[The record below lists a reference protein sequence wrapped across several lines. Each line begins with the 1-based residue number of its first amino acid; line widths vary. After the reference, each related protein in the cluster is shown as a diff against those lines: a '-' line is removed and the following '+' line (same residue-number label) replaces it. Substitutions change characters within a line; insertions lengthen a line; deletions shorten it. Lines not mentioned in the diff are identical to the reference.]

1 MAQQG
6 ESGQSGAATRAEGP
20 WTVRRLIAWISG
32 FLGEREVDAPRHTAE
47 ILLAEVL
54 GVERLRLYMEPER
67 ELEAAELSALRALVA
82 RAGRH
87 EPIQY
92 LVGHWPFLGRDF
104 KVSPSTLIPRPCT
117 EVLVEHALG
126 WYRARGAGKVEVLD
140 LCTGTGCIA
149 ASLALGMRAIAR
161 PASLGCKPLRGGVEV
176 GQLPVIE
183 LSAPPQ
189 AGSAQRAPA
198 DDISVVATDIVAEAV
213 ALARENCAR
222 LGADVECRVG
232 DLWSAVRA
240 DERFDIVASNPPY
253 VTDAEYAELDRNVR
267 DYEPATALRG
277 GRDGLDLVRRVI
289 DGAAVHVRPGG
300 LLLVEIGWKQGDA
313 VRGLVAGPRWHG
325 AELLK
330 DGDGIDR
337 VLAVRRTDG

>member
-6 ESGQSGAATRAEGP
+6 ESEQSSAVTRADGP
-20 WTVRRLIAWISG
+20 WTVRRLLAWIAG
-32 FLGEREVDAPRHTAE
+32 FLGERDVDAPRRTAE

-54 GVERLRLYMEPER
+54 GVERLRLYMEPDR
-67 ELEAAELSALRALVA
+67 ELQPAELASLRALVA

-87 EPIQY
+87 EPVQY

-104 KVSPSTLIPRPCT
+104 RVAPSTLIPRPCT
-117 EVLVEHALG
+117 EVLVEHALA
-126 WYRARGAGKVEVLD
+126 WYRARGAGPADVLD

-161 PASLGCKPLRGGVEV
+161 PSSLGCRPLRAGDGAR
-176 GQLPVIE
+176 GLPVID
-183 LSAPPQ
+183 LSPPPEGG
-189 AGSAQRAPA
+189 AAKAVA
-198 DDISVVATDIVAEAV
+198 AEDISVIATDVVADAV

-222 LGADVECRVG
+222 LGAHVECRVG
-232 DLWSAVRA
+232 DLWSAVRV
-240 DERFDIVASNPPY
+240 DERFDLIASNPPY

-267 DYEPATALRG
+267 EYEPATALRG

-289 DGAAVHVRPGG
+289 DGAERHLRPGG
-300 LLLVEIGWKQGDA
+300 LLLVEIGWRQGEA
-313 VRGLVAGPRWHG
+313 ARSLVARSAWQAP
-325 AELLK
+325 ELIK

-337 VLAVRRTDG
+337 VLAVARAVA